1 MTVDQIPLTLD
12 VVFGEVF
19 ASMIMIMVMIM
30 IDAADEN
37 FTHIGC
43 CVRGSVCLKQEIH
56 NLRVTLLG
64 RLQHITL

>member
-56 NLRVTLLG
+56 NL
-64 RLQHITL
+64 